1 MGGLVGGLGFYPPGL
16 VITRRSILGSPTE
29 GRPGPSDENDEN
41 DDDDDDDEAR
51 VDFECHKEEKRAR
64 SIPIILSY
72 AQHYR
77 TRRSAFSAFFI
88 LIYIF
93 S

>member
-1 MGGLVGGLGFYPPGL
+1 MDDVVFP
-16 VITRRSILGSPTE
+16 
-29 GRPGPSDENDEN
+29 DQNQNHKQN
-41 DDDDDDDEAR
+41 DDDDDDDEER